1 MVQRHLSPVDIHQ
14 MLLLHFPQ
22 LPHHGTAVGGDIV
35 RQSTEGKGQM
45 KAAAVVAAG
54 LKAEVAQQFL
64 PNAAAAQDLHP
75 LGEGGRPCRS

>member
-64 PNAAAAQDLHP
+64 PNAAAGTLFF
-75 LGEGGRPCRS
+75 L